1 MDALSHA
8 SMSVEMVTLTPLF
21 NNVMMEIELMAM
33 DVAPLVKKKIHA
45 LLSVMALGLVSQVLL
60 LEE

>member
-1 MDALSHA
+1 MDALSRV

-21 NNVMMEIELMAM
+21 NNVMMEIELMVM
-33 DVAPLVKKKIHA
+33 DVAPLVKKKIRA

>member
-1 MDALSHA
+1 MDALSRV
-8 SMSVEMVTLTPLF
+8 SMSVEMVTLTLLF
-21 NNVMMEIELMAM
+21 NNVMMEIELMVM